1 MNTHTHMYL
10 YRDASVHTH
19 TYIHIYI
26 YIHFLGDGSQTAST
40 SPVCQ
45 LIPAHAA
52 TRHGGVRACSIERP
66 AMSSFFFAVALG
78 PRGRR

>member
-19 TYIHIYI
+19 IHTYI

-45 LIPAHAA
+45 LILAHAA